1 MKAYVKILVIHTMLK
16 YNNESRKISSRF
28 KAYRNDIN
36 VFTEDEEKDKEFY
49 TLLLKR
55 LLGSQV
61 KINDI
66 TPLGCK
72 KNVLKYCNETALGKK
87 EVYIVDG
94 DIKVINNNHAIAHP
108 NLFILDRYCI
118 ENYLLDENSAI
129 KYIYNN
135 SGTHSESNIKIA
147 LQYQNWL
154 ATYAPSLVCLF
165 IHFAIADCFEIPYSI
180 FAFSKYLVVKKKT
193 ISFNEDSLLSDVETV
208 KNAVIEKIGKDKY
221 EKTLKKLELK
231 WEPTTET
238 LLTIV
243 SGKNYLIPLL
253 QLKTQDFKKCKDTQT
268 LEVCKISLVQHF
280 DINNLNRLKDFILN
294 IAS

>member
-1 MKAYVKILVIHTMLK
+1 MLK
-16 YNNESRKISSRF
+16 YNNESRKLSSRF

-36 VFTEDEEKDKEFY
+36 IFTEDEEKDKEFY

-72 KNVLKYCNETALGKK
+72 NNVLKYCNDTAIGKK

-94 DIKVINNNHAIAHP
+94 DIKVIHNNYEIAHP

-135 SGTHSESNIKIA
+135 SGTHSESNIKIG
-147 LQYQNWL
+147 LQYQEWL
-154 ATYAPSLVCLF
+154 STYAPSLVYLF
-165 IHFAIADCFEIPYSI
+165 IHFAIADYFNIRYSI
-180 FAFSKYLVVKKKT
+180 FSLSKYLSIKRKI
-193 ISFNEDSLLSDVETV
+193 ISFNEDLLLSDVEIV
-208 KNAVIEKIGKDKY
+208 KNDVIEKVGKQKY
-221 EKTLKKLELK
+221 EKTLNQLQLK
-231 WEPTTET
+231 WKPSAET

-253 QLKTQDFKKCKDTQT
+253 QLKTQDFKRNKDTQS

-280 DINNLNRLKDFILN
+280 DINNLERLRDFILN